1 MKLAAVQCY
10 IHLAKK
16 ARIEDP
22 ENSLPD
28 FPSVLC
34 LLLATGNMREA
45 WCRPLPSVLSSSWLP
60 SICLCNVHMGY
71 SGLETPGNLKKDHK
85 ILTPWLLI
93 SVPGQALGAYNL
105 PSLFFCSQQEGVS
118 SCSLTCSLVLWERDS
133 EFSLS
138 SSGMEFCVQG
148 WSKCCGQDPCPNNAS
163 SFRTHFLCCKHSLL
177 ECLWDVLL
185 YICSGKLIPKTL
197 CEPRV
202 PNLWKTLFRP

>member
-16 ARIEDP
+16 TRIEDP

-34 LLLATGNMREA
+34 LLLATGNTREA

-71 SGLETPGNLKKDHK
+71 SGLETPGDLKKDHK

-105 PSLFFCSQQEGVS
+105 PSLFFCSQQEGEAVALSPVPWGCEKGILDSHCPLLVWSSVFKDEASAVARIHVLTMPPVS
-118 SCSLTCSLVLWERDS
+118 GLI
-133 EFSLS
+133 S
-138 SSGMEFCVQG
+138 SAV
-148 WSKCCGQDPCPNNAS
+148 NTAS
-163 SFRTHFLCCKHSLL
+163 
-177 ECLWDVLL
+177 
-185 YICSGKLIPKTL
+185 
-197 CEPRV
+197 
-202 PNLWKTLFRP
+202 